1 MHLLGSELFRVEPAC
16 SSRCVAALLHSPNPF
31 YHAADLSILGLRDT
45 GLRVEGNAAFLLNP
59 EHTLRKLSCLSAL
72 FRLFLGP
79 L

>member
-16 SSRCVAALLHSPNPF
+16 SSRCVAALLHSPTQYF
-31 YHAADLSILGLRDT
+31 KTADLTIEVLREAGLG
-45 GLRVEGNAAFLLNP
+45 VAGNAAFLLNP
-59 EHTLRKLSCLSAL
+59 EHTLRKLSCLRAL